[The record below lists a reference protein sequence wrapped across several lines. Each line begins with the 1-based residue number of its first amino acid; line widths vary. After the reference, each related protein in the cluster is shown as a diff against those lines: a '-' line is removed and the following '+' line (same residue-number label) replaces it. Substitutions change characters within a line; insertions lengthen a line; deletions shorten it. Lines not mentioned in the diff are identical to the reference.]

1 MPLKPKKLKT
11 NIENITVDNKHNEL
25 QSLYSKNRKIVTKLE
40 KENAKLS
47 NKIKKPASVD
57 IHLEI
62 KDTITKNK
70 KHISKLNN
78 MERQYY
84 IDNAKHIFEYFEN
97 KKDISKD
104 INKKHILNNFFN
116 NKEEETT
123 YDENIVSYFKNTNVI
138 FPNNNYVY
146 NEDVCNLCHDGELI
160 EQASDGMRI
169 CNKCGNSLKYIVQNS
184 RPSYKDPPKEV
195 CFYAYKRINHFR
207 EILAQFQAKEST
219 NIEESIIENI
229 KKQIEKERISYDE
242 LTNAKTKEILKKLGY
257 NKYYEHISFIKEK
270 LGIKPPVM
278 SNALEETLCNLFTEI
293 QAPYSK
299 FCPKERVNFLNYYYT
314 IYKFCELLNYRDFL
328 PYFPMLKDREK
339 IIEQDIIWKNICKE
353 LDWKYIP
360 TV

>member
-1 MPLKPKKLKT
+1 MPFKTKKSKT
-11 NIENITVDNKHNEL
+11 NIENITVDHKHNEL
-25 QSLYSKNRKIVTKLE
+25 QSLYFKNRKIVAKLD

-47 NKIKKPASVD
+47 TKIKTQASID
-57 IHLEI
+57 SHLEM
-62 KDTITKNK
+62 KDTIAKNNK
-70 KHISKLNN
+70 RISQLNN
-78 MERQYY
+78 LERQYY

-104 INKKHILNNFFN
+104 INKKHMLTNFFN
-116 NKEEETT
+116 NKEEETI
-123 YDENIVSYFKNTNVI
+123 YDVNIVNYFKNTNVI
-138 FPNNNYVY
+138 FPNENYVY
-146 NEDVCNLCHDGELI
+146 NEDVCTLCRDGELI

-169 CNKCGNSLKYIVQNS
+169 CNQCGNSIKYIVQNN

-219 NIEESIIENI
+219 NIAEHIIENI
-229 KKQIEKERISYDE
+229 KKQIEKERMSYDE
-242 LTNAKTKEILKKLGY
+242 LTNSKTKEILKKLGY

-278 SNALEETLCNLFTEI
+278 SIGLEETLCNLFTEI
-293 QAPYSK
+293 QVPYSK

-314 IYKFCELLNYRDFL
+314 IYKFCEMLNYREFL
-328 PYFPMLKDREK
+328 PYFPMLKDRDK
-339 IIEQDIIWKNICKE
+339 IIEQDIIWKKICKE

>member
-1 MPLKPKKLKT
+1 MPYKKTKSKT

-25 QSLYSKNRKIVTKLE
+25 QSLYSKNRKIVAKLE

-47 NKIKKPASVD
+47 NKIKKSVSVD
-57 IHLEI
+57 FHIEI
-62 KDTITKNK
+62 KDEIFKNNK
-70 KHISKLNN
+70 RISQLNN
-78 MERQYY
+78 LERQYY

-116 NKEEETT
+116 NKEEESS
-123 YDENIVSYFKNTNVI
+123 YDDNIVNYFKNTNVV

-146 NEDVCNLCHDGELI
+146 NEDVCNLCHEGELI
-160 EQASDGMRI
+160 EQVSDGMRI
-169 CNKCGNSLKYIVQNS
+169 CNKCGNYVKYIVQNN

-219 NIEESIIENI
+219 NISENIIENI

-242 LTNAKTKEILKKLGY
+242 LTNLKTKEILKKLGY
-257 NKYYEHISFIKEK
+257 NKYYEHISYIKEK

-278 SNALEETLCNLFTEI
+278 SIALEETLCNLFTEI
-293 QAPYSK
+293 QSPYSK
-299 FCPKERVNFLNYYYT
+299 YCPKERVNFLNYYYT
-314 IYKFCELLNYRDFL
+314 IYKFCEMLNYREFL

-339 IIEQDIIWKNICKE
+339 IIEQDIIWRKICKE